1 MILYRKFI
9 IGGISMKRKVITA
22 VICSILVVLITIS
35 VGIGYNIYK
44 SEYKLTDSGVEHSP
58 DGKYSVTFQMVG
70 YPQWPFGSTKA
81 RVTVSETDSEKEIT
95 VINDEISDDGA
106 NLRSENWFVEWLDD
120 TVKITLKGS
129 EQYDKLYTI
138 PLG

>member
-1 MILYRKFI
+1 
-9 IGGISMKRKVITA
+9 MKRKVITA
-22 VICSILVVLITIS
+22 VICSILVVLITIF

-70 YPQWPFGSTKA
+70 YPQWPFGSTKV